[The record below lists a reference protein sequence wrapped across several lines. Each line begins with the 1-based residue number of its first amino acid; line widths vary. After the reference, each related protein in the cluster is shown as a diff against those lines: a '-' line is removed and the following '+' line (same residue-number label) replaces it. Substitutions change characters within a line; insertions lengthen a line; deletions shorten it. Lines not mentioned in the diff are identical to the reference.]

1 MLSVLDGVTW
11 MMMMMLVSETISR
24 AHLPT
29 FHPSHF
35 HSPAPSRLASNR
47 GHPSTSPVSEQ
58 SEK

>member
-11 MMMMMLVSETISR
+11 MMMMLVSETISQ

-29 FHPSHF
+29 FHPSHS
-35 HSPAPSRLASNR
+35 HSPAPCRLTSSRGR
-47 GHPSTSPVSEQ
+47 PSTSPVSEQ